1 MTSALTV
8 DRLRKRVGIDEAIG
22 AALTA
27 MAIVLTLVIGIHD
40 ARRAVY
46 GPIDEVT
53 HTAYV
58 LAVAK
63 DGIPPELGR
72 DRAFVGSQKKI
83 APRDVR
89 IPAPDKVGSA
99 AIPVGYFGEVKQD
112 EAIQPPLYYYVAAP
126 VTWFV
131 SGRDKVVALRMLN
144 VVLCLITLL
153 LIFFAVRDLAGSP
166 LGGGIAAMLFA
177 SAGGVISVF
186 AFVTNGAIMLTLG
199 MAAIW
204 LSARGIRDRRVTWP
218 LVAVAGA
225 FAITQIIVVPLAA
238 ACLLAPV
245 VWRARAEGRPAFR
258 SLGTRVGVAAV
269 PLFLWVLS
277 NLVRYHWVIPKAPG
291 TTGLGGFGTSVSDTN
306 VNVFEFGAQYYL
318 SVQTMIDDSFKWWTP
333 SPYVYDWR
341 PLALF
346 APLTLVG
353 IALAL
358 FRGTQRQRTA
368 IGTFLVAVVSA
379 HLLVFLMLYLAVI
392 LTGGGDFVYR
402 YFSASEAAAAC
413 LGGVAFT
420 MLFRNR
426 NVERVA
432 TIAAGL
438 ALAYWTYSASP
449 L

>member
-8 DRLRKRVGIDEAIG
+8 DRLRQRVGIDEAIG

-72 DRAFVGSQKKI
+72 DRAFVGDRKI

-99 AIPVGYFGEVKQD
+99 PIPVGYFGEVKQD

-131 SGRDKVVALRMLN
+131 SGRDKVVALRVLN

-199 MAAIW
+199 IAAIW

-218 LVAVAGA
+218 LVAVSAA

-269 PLFLWVLS
+269 PLVLWVLS
-277 NLVRYHWVIPKAPG
+277 NLVRYHWVLPKAPG

-306 VNVFEFGAQYYL
+306 VNVSEFAAQYYL

-346 APLTLVG
+346 APVTLIG

-358 FRGTQRQRTA
+358 FRGTQRQRTV
-368 IGTFLVAVVSA
+368 IGTFIVAVLGA

-426 NVERVA
+426 NIERVA